1 MTGTEKSSQ
10 DTASGPYSDL
20 LTLPYP
26 RPSRRERMSQAE
38 RAKIFMPFAALKGFD
53 ALLAAKAEEPS
64 PKGLFPVIT
73 DISDNPSL
81 HRKPGEL

>member
-1 MTGTEKSSQ
+1 MTGTEKSSP
-10 DTASGPYSDL
+10 DTAPGPYSDL

-53 ALLAAKAEEPS
+53 ALLAAKAMN
-64 PKGLFPVIT
+64 LQIT